1 MAMQGI
7 RRTVVTFTCALAA
20 ALVVAAIGGITPPT
34 NQTAPTVTGV
44 AQVGQT
50 LTCSEGGW
58 NGTQPITYAFQ
69 WKRND
74 VAIPGATSTTL
85 LLTAEDVG
93 AQIVCAVTATNSGGS
108 ATATSAAV
116 VPVGLDAPAPAP
128 PADTTPPTIGGFSI
142 TPKRFRILY
151 LACKNNRKTKIP
163 TVKFSY
169 SLSENANVK
178 ITTRYAGRD
187 ANKALPGKHDGTMA
201 VAGSAGVNETKFGRE
216 LHGRYVLLVGKYT
229 ATITATDA
237 AGNQSEAAVLSFR
250 VLPAE
255 QNDGKRCVIGTPGKP
270 PKLKI
275 P

>member
-7 RRTVVTFTCALAA
+7 RRTVATFACALAVAFALA
-20 ALVVAAIGGITPPT
+20 APGGVTLPS
-34 NQTAPTVTGV
+34 NQSAPTITGV

-74 VAIPGATSTTL
+74 VAIPGATATTL

-93 AQIVCAVTATNSGGS
+93 AQIVCAVTASNGGGS
-108 ATATSAAV
+108 ATAMSAAV
-116 VPVGLDAPAPAP
+116 VPVGLDTPPPAP
-128 PADTTPPTIGGFSI
+128 PADSAPPTIGGFSI
-142 TPKRFRILY
+142 SPKKFRILY
-151 LACKNNRKTKIP
+151 RTCKNNKKAKIP

-169 SLSENANVK
+169 TLSEDANVK

-187 ANKALPGKHDGTMA
+187 AKKALPGYHDGTMA
-201 VAGSAGVNETKFGRE
+201 VAGRAGLNESKFGLE